1 MFPVFSVCTS
11 LCMCSFPASLG
22 LQNRLVNKE
31 IELWVSI
38 LSDFVHFELLMGRDS
53 SLLVH

>member
-1 MFPVFSVCTS
+1 
-11 LCMCSFPASLG
+11 MCSFPASLG